1 MGLLGAPQLS
11 RFGSKLGGREVAGD
25 KEKKPVVWTRLCAA
39 KPPRVATKIIELA
52 QHAH

>member
-1 MGLLGAPQLS
+1 MGLLGAPQVS

-39 KPPRVATKIIELA
+39 KPPELR
-52 QHAH
+52 QK